1 MAPRHLPACL
11 RPSPPRRLG
20 PSLRRRLEPLDPLTH
35 PLLLLSLLLRTSGP
49 NGAAATDADCRSH
62 RAPHASPTP
71 QGALPR
77 PPPSSPPTH
86 GPPEALQRRHHR
98 RSVAG
103 HRSSPPSIRRTPC
116 LPCLASSTRR
126 TAVSPRPDS
135 PSPRA
140 PPPSLA
146 SPTTLPENPSP
157 PAMAPSRPQPS
168 PLAYEPAN
176 ALSAS
181 EGAQITQL
189 LLLPCSVAWFP
200 SIAELQQPQRGSP
213 PAAPATPAAV
223 TCLFRC
229 AFLPGTRRSKPHVK
243 WCSVASAR
251 CTSAVGRGR
260 RRRHSGDCRRG
271 TPN

>member
-1 MAPRHLPACL
+1 M
-11 RPSPPRRLG
+11 PS
-20 PSLRRRLEPLDPLTH
+20 S
-35 PLLLLSLLLRTSGP
+35 SS
-49 NGAAATDADCRSH
+49 
-62 RAPHASPTP
+62 
-71 QGALPR
+71 
-77 PPPSSPPTH
+77 SSPPH
-86 GPPEALQRRHHR
+86 LLAGLRR
-98 RSVAG
+98 
-103 HRSSPPSIRRTPC
+103 SIRRLRRIPEPAEPLSGLPVSYRIFPFSSFSC
-116 LPCLASSTRR
+116 LR
-126 TAVSPRPDS
+126 T
-135 PSPRA
+135 
-140 PPPSLA
+140 LA

-200 SIAELQQPQRGSP
+200 SIAELRQPQKSSP

-223 TCLFRC
+223 AYLFRC

-260 RRRHSGDCRRG
+260 RRRHSGG
-271 TPN
+271 W

>member
-1 MAPRHLPACL
+1 MPPRPGPAKDATHPL
-11 RPSPPRRLG
+11 RPLST
-20 PSLRRRLEPLDPLTH
+20 PSRAH
-35 PLLLLSLLLRTSGP
+35 PLLLLSLSLRTSDP
-49 NGAAATDADCRSH
+49 SGAAATDADCRSH

-71 QGALPR
+71 QGAPPR

-146 SPTTLPENPSP
+146 SPTTLPENLSP
-157 PAMAPSRPQPS
+157 PAMAWPWPQPPQLVS
-168 PLAYEPAN
+168 EPTDV
-176 ALSAS
+176 LTVISGVRS
-181 EGAQITQL
+181 TPQ
-189 LLLPCSVAWFP
+189 LLLPCSLTP
-200 SIAELQQPQRGSP
+200 TPRLPELRQPQRSSP

-223 TCLFRC
+223 TYLFRC